1 MLRALLGGVLLLL
14 ATVPFP
20 PLPTHLLRTKMDG
33 IPQGH
38 PKSALTESHWADSDR
53 AERADVDRD
62 RGHPTASMDSPW
74 HKPPMSRA
82 TCELN
87 RPSSTSPS
95 SPFARTRGADPIVS
109 GGPGRR
115 GLAARVAGG
124 SRGARPGDLAY
135 IFIYSFE
142 IDLTSLRHAHM
153 SIFRRG
159 VARSRG
165 TPRRRGAFRALLK
178 ILDAKP

>member
-1 MLRALLGGVLLLL
+1 MPC
-14 ATVPFP
+14 TS
-20 PLPTHLLRTKMDG
+20 LPYLSLPYQHLFRTKMDG

-38 PKSALTESHWADSDR
+38 PKSALTESHWADFDR
-53 AERADVDRD
+53 AERADDDRD

-82 TCELN
+82 TRELN

-95 SPFARTRGADPIVS
+95 SPSARTRGAHPIVS

-124 SRGARPGDLAY
+124 SRGARPRHLAY

-142 IDLTSLRHAHM
+142 IDLTSLRHALHVNI
-153 SIFRRG
+153 S
-159 VARSRG
+159 
-165 TPRRRGAFRALLK
+165 PRRRSFARDPAAPRSVSSVAEDIGR
-178 ILDAKP
+178 